1 MYIFRGAKMIWLV
14 MKNFFTVI
22 STCHVSLS
30 YCYIYCRMNFH
41 ILEAIVLFAIP
52 YMGRALTPF
61 CYPGDPC
68 FPKTTTI
75 NAFAAS
81 LPNGFVVFPA
91 DTQTYPTVTR
101 MRNLVRTSYPFAVVM
116 AKSREDVKDTVAFA
130 SKYNLHLTV
139 YGTGHDFNGRSTGN
153 NTFQV
158 THFNLNEFNLFSNS
172 DYYLFDMGFFLELN
186 VFIFCSW
193 T

>member
-101 MRNLVRTSYPFAVVM
+101 MRNLVRTSYPYAVVM

-158 THFNLNEFNLFSNS
+158 THFNLNEFKFFSNS
-172 DYYLFDMGFFLELN
+172 D
-186 VFIFCSW
+186 
-193 T
+193 

>member
-1 MYIFRGAKMIWLV
+1 

-22 STCHVSLS
+22 STCHVLVSLS

-172 DYYLFDMGFFLELN
+172 D
-186 VFIFCSW
+186 
-193 T
+193 

>member
-1 MYIFRGAKMIWLV
+1 
-14 MKNFFTVI
+14 MKNFLENYKVITVI

-158 THFNLNEFNLFSNS
+158 THFKLNEFNLFSNS
-172 DYYLFDMGFFLELN
+172 DKYLFDMGFFLELY
-186 VFIFCSW
+186 VIIFCS
-193 T
+193 